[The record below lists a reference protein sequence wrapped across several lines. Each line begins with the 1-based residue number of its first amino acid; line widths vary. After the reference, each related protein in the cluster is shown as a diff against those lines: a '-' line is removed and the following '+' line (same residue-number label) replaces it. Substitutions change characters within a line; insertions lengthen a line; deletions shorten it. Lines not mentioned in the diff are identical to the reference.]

1 MSTKDDKNVLL
12 TNLKGLLQ
20 AKLWMLE
27 ERLAAK
33 RVKSPYKHLTEAQSR
48 ILATL
53 RGENLSISEVGR
65 RLRISRQAA
74 HKLVSQLV
82 KEGVL
87 ALEPA
92 PENERDKI
100 IVFTEQGILLKE
112 RAKEALQT
120 IDDEVKAKLGE
131 KDFLF
136 LKEILSR
143 AWL

>member
-1 MSTKDDKNVLL
+1 MSTKGDKNILL

-20 AKLWMLE
+20 EKLWMLE

-33 RVKSPYKHLTEAQSR
+33 RLKSPHKHLTEAQSR

-65 RLRISRQAA
+65 RLGISRQAA

-112 RAKEALQT
+112 RAKKALKT

-143 AWL
+143 EW